1 MTELPSIYG
10 ERKLTFRENEH
21 VRVQKDEDSYN
32 NEISLEVAKAV
43 EGRAV
48 LVFFES
54 EAKLEKW
61 QNSTYGQRVPKGTME
76 CIKSD
81 TRDITMKVRR
91 ATHSGHVTLLSREHG
106 RGLDFRCDNKEVD
119 ELGGLH
125 VVQTF
130 LSEEL
135 SEEIQIRG
143 RTARMKKKGSF
154 QMILLAK
161 DLLKFEISDD
171 EIEQKE
177 KGLYVRVTG
186 ECNIC
191 LQHFSHGDEIRK
203 LPCNH
208 EFHAKCVEQWLS
220 DGHLTCPSC
229 RRDINAPAA
238 AATATSGAT
247 QQTLYEFLHE
257 KRAVFLDKSST
268 TRREVVQS
276 AKAMH
281 DQSAAFQGELLAFS
295 QAPTQ
300 SLKDKCLPFL
310 RGRNIVQTSQC
321 YHVVFVLDES
331 GSMVFLI
338 GNILY
343 Q

>member
-1 MTELPSIYG
+1 
-10 ERKLTFRENEH
+10 
-21 VRVQKDEDSYN
+21 
-32 NEISLEVAKAV
+32 
-43 EGRAV
+43 
-48 LVFFES
+48 
-54 EAKLEKW
+54 
-61 QNSTYGQRVPKGTME
+61 
-76 CIKSD
+76 
-81 TRDITMKVRR
+81 
-91 ATHSGHVTLLSREHG
+91 
-106 RGLDFRCDNKEVD
+106 
-119 ELGGLH
+119 
-125 VVQTF
+125 
-130 LSEEL
+130 
-135 SEEIQIRG
+135 
-143 RTARMKKKGSF
+143 
-154 QMILLAK
+154 
-161 DLLKFEISDD
+161 
-171 EIEQKE
+171 
-177 KGLYVRVTG
+177 
-186 ECNIC
+186 
-191 LQHFSHGDEIRK
+191 
-203 LPCNH
+203 
-208 EFHAKCVEQWLS
+208 VEQWLS
-220 DGHLTCPSC
+220 DGNRTCPSC

-281 DQSAAFQGELLAFS
+281 DQSAAFQRELLAFS